1 MKNTEAAGEKT
12 IEDDRCVKRGFT
24 EINLLRRFR
33 KRAGEKTHG
42 SSCKM
47 TQLSLFLLFSRVQ
60 NFWQKTR
67 NVRLKRVQRPLPLF
81 RN

>member
-12 IEDDRCVKRGFT
+12 IEDNRCVKRGFT
-24 EINLLRRFR
+24 GINLLRRFG

-47 TQLSLFLLFSRVQ
+47 TQLSLKRGPKKGSKAASSVQKLTHQDCKPGSR
-60 NFWQKTR
+60 
-67 NVRLKRVQRPLPLF
+67 P
-81 RN
+81 